1 MKIRLDGL
9 LNFSLY
15 IYIFLL
21 HFEYWDFIT
30 GDLDNFSIS
39 KLSGIIYV
47 ILYFIR
53 YKKIVFKKSLLLY
66 FGLLTGFYI
75 LLVVVSVFNYNSYSD
90 LANAL
95 NFNILQNIILFFI
108 LTNHLISNPGLV
120 SGSLKAF
127 ALGGVCISILS
138 LFNLGISYSETGRLQ
153 MFGEDPNYIGYRLVF
168 AVITVVSIITNQ
180 KVVKNPR
187 IYLWIPA
194 IPFML
199 LIIVKTGSRGAITC
213 LFLMI
218 LILIMITRSRRYI
231 KPLIILFSV
240 SLIILTI
247 QWIKMNDV
255 VYNRFLLMIHEG
267 DTARRFMI
275 WNKLTDLI
283 VIHPFFGI
291 GETGYI
297 RETTRIF
304 GNLYGAHNVYIEV
317 LVKTGL
323 AGFLLYFGFLFKI
336 LSDSYTALS
345 RQKIILPMLFIFG
358 IMFMFTNIQG
368 IYNKSLYFFFAFT
381 IVMSLNPEKEEET
394 TVIPEVHVKKK
405 FILFS

>member
-1 MKIRLDGL
+1 
-9 LNFSLY
+9 
-15 IYIFLL
+15 
-21 HFEYWDFIT
+21 
-30 GDLDNFSIS
+30 
-39 KLSGIIYV
+39 
-47 ILYFIR
+47 
-53 YKKIVFKKSLLLY
+53 
-66 FGLLTGFYI
+66 
-75 LLVVVSVFNYNSYSD
+75 
-90 LANAL
+90 
-95 NFNILQNIILFFI
+95 
-108 LTNHLISNPGLV
+108 
-120 SGSLKAF
+120 
-127 ALGGVCISILS
+127 
-138 LFNLGISYSETGRLQ
+138 
-153 MFGEDPNYIGYRLVF
+153 
-168 AVITVVSIITNQ
+168 
-180 KVVKNPR
+180 
-187 IYLWIPA
+187 
-194 IPFML
+194 
-199 LIIVKTGSRGAITC
+199 
-213 LFLMI
+213 
-218 LILIMITRSRRYI
+218 
-231 KPLIILFSV
+231 
-240 SLIILTI
+240 
-247 QWIKMNDV
+247 
-255 VYNRFLLMIHEG
+255 MIHEG

-323 AGFLLYFGFLFKI
+323 AGFLLYFGFLLKI